1 MLGNLNV
8 FLAAPLFNKSE
19 RDFNK
24 RLASRLRLSGF
35 NVWMAQEAPFI
46 THGSPEEKKRIFES
60 DLEALRK
67 SDVVVAVLDGRDVD
81 SGSAFEIGY
90 AYAFSKPIIGLKT
103 DYRTFSRIEEVNL
116 MLEVPLVKLCRSV
129 EEVIDALE
137 LIRKKSRSAKRPSWG

>member
-8 FLAAPLFNKSE
+8 FLAAPLFNESE

-46 THGSPEEKKRIFES
+46 THGSPREKKRIFES

-67 SDVVVAVLDGRDVD
+67 SDAVVAILDGKDVD

-90 AYAFSKPIIGLKT
+90 AYALSKLIIGLKT
-103 DYRTFSRIEEVNL
+103 DYRMFSRMEEVNL
-116 MLEVPLVKLCRSV
+116 MLEVPLVRLCRSI
-129 EEVIDALE
+129 EEVIDVLE
-137 LIRKKSRSAKRPSWG
+137 LMQKKRSS

>member
-8 FLAAPLFNKSE
+8 FLAAPLFNESE

-24 RLASRLRLSGF
+24 RLASRLRMSGF

-46 THGSPEEKKRIFES
+46 THGSPEEKNRIFES

-67 SDVVVAVLDGRDVD
+67 SGVIVAVLDGKDVD

-90 AYAFSKPIIGLKT
+90 AYACSKPIIGLKT
-103 DYRTFSRIEEVNL
+103 DYRMFSRMEEVNL
-116 MLEVPLVKLCRSV
+116 MLEVPLVRLCRSV
-129 EEVIDALE
+129 EEVIDTLE
-137 LIRKKSRSAKRPSWG
+137 SMRKKGKSAKRPS